1 MRLIAIHICNVLSV
15 CVCLCICVFDTLV
28 TPAKT
33 DELII
38 MSFEMW
44 TRGSFPK
51 KPSVIWG
58 PGSPYGKGYFWG
70 SYLGMVDIISN
81 IRMGSR
87 AMRPLAS
94 SLLYQLA
101 INTNSVSRKGSVI
114 GRVRPSVCFH
124 FIF

>member
-1 MRLIAIHICNVLSV
+1 MHARRVEMRLIAIHICNVLSV

-58 PGSPYGKGYFWG
+58 PAG
-70 SYLGMVDIISN
+70 I
-81 IRMGSR
+81 
-87 AMRPLAS
+87 PL
-94 SLLYQLA
+94 
-101 INTNSVSRKGSVI
+101 RKGILLGVI
-114 GRVRPSVCFH
+114 LGHGRYYQQYSHGVKSDAPSG
-124 FIF
+124 

>member
-51 KPSVIWG
+51 NQALFGGRDPPTERDTFGGHTWAWSILSAIFAWG
-58 PGSPYGKGYFWG
+58 QERCALW
-70 SYLGMVDIISN
+70 
-81 IRMGSR
+81 
-87 AMRPLAS
+87 LAV
-94 SLLYQLA
+94 YC
-101 INTNSVSRKGSVI
+101 IN
-114 GRVRPSVCFH
+114 
-124 FIF
+124 